1 MRQTTPPP
9 PPGKEASRSFPSR
22 LESVQELLDWME
34 DIRFAEIS
42 EDIWV
47 QAKTA
52 IVEGFTNAVR
62 HAHAD
67 QVPPP
72 PVGVRIVRRPD
83 ALELEVIDSGAPFQM
98 QAEAPQPD
106 QERHWGLIMLQR
118 LQERYGWR
126 IDYVST
132 GTQGNI
138 LRIHHSLVQESPPG
152 EALPGS
158 P

>member
-1 MRQTTPPP
+1 M
-9 PPGKEASRSFPSR
+9 SFPSS
-22 LESVQELLDWME
+22 LESVQKLLDWME
-34 DIRFAEIS
+34 AIRFKDLS

-72 PVGVRIVRRPD
+72 PVGVRIVRSPD
-83 ALELEVIDSGAPFQM
+83 ALVLEVIDSGAPFQM

-106 QERHWGLIMLQR
+106 RDRHWGLIMLQR
-118 LQERYGWR
+118 LQERYGWG
-126 IDYVST
+126 IDYEST
-132 GTQGNI
+132 GTRGNV
-138 LRIHHSLVQESPPG
+138 LRIHHSLAQESPSA
-152 EALPGS
+152 EAAPDH